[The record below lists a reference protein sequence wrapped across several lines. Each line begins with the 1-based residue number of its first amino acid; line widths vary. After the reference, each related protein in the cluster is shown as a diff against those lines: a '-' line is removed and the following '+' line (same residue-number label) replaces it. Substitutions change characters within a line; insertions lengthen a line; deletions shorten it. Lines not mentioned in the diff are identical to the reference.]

1 MLDRIEFLVGEALNA
16 LRRNIWMTFAAITT
30 SAVALFLLGGLG
42 IIFLAFSNF
51 MTDLGK
57 KAEMKV
63 MLSDK
68 ISDKDAVK
76 LGDKILKIDGV
87 SSIEFVSR
95 DKGLKEMLVQ
105 NPDLDVEGLEI
116 DNPLPNSY
124 VVRVKDLRSFENVA
138 GKLQKMQEVEPNG
151 VKFPKEEKNF
161 LADSIRV
168 FQWLGLVLGSL
179 MLVTSGVLIY
189 NTIRMSVVSRRREIR
204 IMQLV
209 GATRFIVWAPMLLE
223 GIIQGTFGGI
233 LATFVLWSAH
243 TVVQRAIVQNLSAFG
258 SGGQFPLQQAFL
270 VLCIAGAIYGLVCS
284 LIAVREPLQLGR
296 KPA

>member
-68 ISDKDAVK
+68 VSDKDAQK
-76 LGDKILKIDGV
+76 LGDNILKIDGV

-95 DKGLKEMLVQ
+95 EKGLKEMLAQ

-124 VVRVKDLRSFENVA
+124 VVRVKDLKTFENVA
-138 GKLQKMQEVEPNG
+138 DRLQKLPEVEPNG

-179 MLVTSGVLIY
+179 MLLTSGVLIY

-223 GIIQGTFGGI
+223 GIIQG
-233 LATFVLWSAH
+233 
-243 TVVQRAIVQNLSAFG
+243 AFG
-258 SGGQFPLQQAFL
+258 
-270 VLCIAGAIYGLVCS
+270 
-284 LIAVREPLQLGR
+284 
-296 KPA
+296 